1 MGKDTKYFITAYFI
15 GQFIY
20 LYAVNNLFMRPKEI
34 TPEYQELFIDIGK
47 RIKDLRKS
55 KGMGYIEMAEEI
67 GISRNAYNQLE
78 LGISNF
84 QFITLLAVLKYHGI
98 GLTEFFQDI

>member
-1 MGKDTKYFITAYFI
+1 MK
-15 GQFIY
+15 
-20 LYAVNNLFMRPKEI
+20 PKAI

-55 KGMGYIEMAEEI
+55 KGLGYIELAEEI